1 MTIQRSPPNLM
12 MPLNRT
18 TSEGSAGSRTG
29 SSGVAGRHG
38 GQTRVQ
44 LIVPGEQFDLY
55 GIINTVL
62 QDILDPSRQQN
73 AQIHFHQAPPV

>member
-1 MTIQRSPPNLM
+1 MTIQRSQPNLM

-18 TSEGSAGSRTG
+18 MSEGSASRATPGSA
-29 SSGVAGRHG
+29 AGRHGG

-62 QDILDPSRQQN
+62 QDVLDPNRQQN
-73 AQIHFHQAPPV
+73 AQIHFHQAPPM